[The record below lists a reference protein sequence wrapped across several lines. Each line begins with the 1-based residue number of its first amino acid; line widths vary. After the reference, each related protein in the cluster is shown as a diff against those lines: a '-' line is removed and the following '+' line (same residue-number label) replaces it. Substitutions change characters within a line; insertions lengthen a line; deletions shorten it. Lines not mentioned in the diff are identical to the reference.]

1 MHDGTTES
9 QFLRG
14 LTASELALVLGKA
27 RTRRAPRNKIVVQQD
42 DPAEQLFLITRG
54 QARYF
59 FITEQGRKIVLFTLL
74 PGDVFGGAAILSKP
88 ARYLLGVETV
98 KESHFLVWRRQ
109 DITAFAARYPVLP
122 QNMMIIAYDYLGW
135 YLAAHVAIACQTAS
149 QRLAVVLATLAH
161 TVGQARS
168 NGLEIEATND
178 ELANTACVTLFTASR
193 LMSKWQRSGM
203 ILKKRGSVIIASP
216 EQLLSQQAITR
227 LAPDHA
233 LWKSAAVHLLHL

>member
-1 MHDGTTES
+1 VQEGTTES
-9 QFLRG
+9 RFLRG
-14 LTASELALVLGKA
+14 LTSSELALILGRAKK
-27 RTRRAPRNKIVVQQD
+27 RRAPRNKIVVQQD
-42 DPAEQLFLITRG
+42 DPAEEFFLITSG

-74 PGDVFGGAAILSKP
+74 PGDVFGGAAILSRP

-98 KESHFLVWRRQ
+98 TESQLLVWRRH
-109 DITAFAARYPVLP
+109 DITAFARRYPALP

-135 YLAAHVAIACQTAS
+135 YLAAHVAIACHTAA

-161 TVGQARS
+161 TVGQERP
-168 NGLEIEATND
+168 NGLEIKATND
-178 ELANTACVTLFTASR
+178 ELASTACVTLFTASR
-193 LMSKWQRSGM
+193 LMSRWQRSGM

-227 LAPDHA
+227 QAPER
-233 LWKSAAVHLLHL
+233 KPKRSPK